1 MVSLIT
7 VSKAQRQIAEH
18 MRVRRLAVGLTQE
31 GLANRAD
38 VSLPTLRKFEQK
50 GLISLESFLKLMM
63 ALNGLEK
70 LVQSIKPDDNTFSSL
85 DDVLASTEK
94 KTPKKGWRT

>member
-1 MVSLIT
+1 MVLLIT
-7 VSKAQRQIAEH
+7 VSKAQKQIAES
-18 MRVRRLAVGLTQE
+18 MRVQRLAVGLTQQ

-50 GLISLESFLKLMM
+50 GLISFESFLKLMM

-70 LVQSIKPDDNTFSSL
+70 LVLSIKPDEHHFSSL
-85 DDVLASTEK
+85 DDVLATAQK